1 MKTVIAE
8 AHGRCVVMQ
17 RDDIDT
23 DAIFPGRFLRL
34 VQRSGL
40 GVHLFADWLA
50 EGRPEVSFMAQPSPA
65 RVLVAPHNFGCGS
78 SREHAVWAL
87 SDYGVQAVVALSF
100 GDIFRNNCVK
110 NGVVAATLTPADHER
125 LVRALAV
132 AGGDA
137 VLHLRVAERSLH
149 LPDGSV
155 MSITLADGHAE
166 QLLSSEDEVDRTL
179 RHDAALRAYEER
191 VQHDQPWL
199 ASMG

>member
-1 MKTVIAE
+1 MKAVIAE
-8 AHGRCVVMQ
+8 VQGRAAVMQ

-34 VQRSGL
+34 VQRTGM

-50 EGRPEVSFMAQPSPA
+50 ESRSEVAFMAQPSPPS
-65 RVLVAPHNFGCGS
+65 VLVALHNFGCGS

-87 SDYGVQAVVALSF
+87 SDYGVKAVVALSF

-110 NGVVAATLTPADHER
+110 NGVVAAIVTPADHA
-125 LVRALAV
+125 LVLQALAKTP
-132 AGGDA
+132 DA
-137 VLHLRVAERSLH
+137 PLHLRVADRSLK

-155 MSITLADGHAE
+155 IAITLADGHAE
-166 QLLSSEDEVDRTL
+166 QLLSAEDEVDRTL

-191 VQHDQPWL
+191 VQRDQPWL
-199 ASMG
+199 ASMD